1 MTEGARVQ
9 RRPEPP
15 EPSRDVVTVLDI
27 PITNLS
33 QEAAVALIRHWVA
46 ARDGCSR
53 SIFIANAHTLN
64 LASERPGYRDTL
76 RHADVVF
83 GDGTGVRL
91 AARLRGV
98 RMCANLVGTDLVPR
112 LMAESLS
119 DGVRYYLLGAG
130 ADTVGRAVRSLEER
144 IPGIAIAGFHHG
156 FVDGAASREVVER
169 INAARP
175 GVLLVAMGNPLQE
188 EWITRHL
195 PDLRVPVSI
204 GVGGLFDHWA
214 GNLVRAPHWIRRA
227 GFEWLQ
233 ILLQQPRKK
242 WRRYMLGNPKFIA
255 RALAAARTERIAPPV
270 AASTG
275 FSR

>member
-144 IPGIAIAGFHHG
+144 IPGIAIAGSHHG
-156 FVDGAASREVVER
+156 FVDAATSRGVVAR

-175 GVLLVAMGNPLQE
+175 DVLLVAMGNPLQE